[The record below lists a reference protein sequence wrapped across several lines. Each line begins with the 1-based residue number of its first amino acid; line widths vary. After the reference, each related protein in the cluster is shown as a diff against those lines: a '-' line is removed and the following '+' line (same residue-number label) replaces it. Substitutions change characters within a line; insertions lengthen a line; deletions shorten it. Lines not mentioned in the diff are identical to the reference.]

1 MLGILLAAA
10 TTLSAAEPGI
20 LEIALERYH
29 NLQSYRTTL
38 HSTHADGEEHLR
50 YFYRKPGQ
58 IRMEFIRPHAGA
70 VLVFDPSTRRVRL
83 WPFGAGRFP
92 ELNLNPDNRLIRSP
106 RGQQVDKSD
115 IGALLANIRVLQE
128 HGGLQE
134 TEEQL
139 DQRPVRKLDV
149 VGEGEYTIAGV
160 HHYEVWLAADTL
172 FPVKVVSRDTRDAVL
187 ETVRFEDTEV
197 DPALP
202 DRLFNPEN

>member
-1 MLGILLAAA
+1 MLEILLAAA
-10 TTLSAAEPGI
+10 TLTAGEPGA
-20 LEIALERYH
+20 LDAALERYR

-70 VLVFDPSTRRVRL
+70 VLVYDPATRRVKL
-83 WPFGAGRFP
+83 WPFGAGHFP
-92 ELNLNPDNRLIRSP
+92 ELKLSPENRLIRSP

-115 IGALLANIRVLQE
+115 IGTLLANVRALQE
-128 HGGLQE
+128 HGSLRE

-139 DQRPVRKLDV
+139 EQHNVRKLDV
-149 VGEGEYTIAGV
+149 TGSGDYSLAGV
-160 HHYEVWLAADTL
+160 HRYEVWLAPDTM
-172 FPVKVVSRDTRDAVL
+172 FPLKVISRDARNAVL
-187 ETVRFEDTEV
+187 ETVVFENTEI

-202 DRLFNPEN
+202 DALFALDK